1 VVGNSSWSRLR
12 IDESNTGLAPP
23 GLTIQ
28 DRAIDNGEGAND
40 PEDESTGF
48 LSPPATTCPQLPIS
62 TTPIE
67 QGNITNHDGI

>member
-1 VVGNSSWSRLR
+1 VTQSS
-12 IDESNTGLAPP
+12 TGLAPP
-23 GLTIQ
+23 GANIV
-28 DRAIDNGEGAND
+28 DRAVDNGEGVND

-48 LSPPATTCPQLPIS
+48 LTNPGTTCPPIPIS